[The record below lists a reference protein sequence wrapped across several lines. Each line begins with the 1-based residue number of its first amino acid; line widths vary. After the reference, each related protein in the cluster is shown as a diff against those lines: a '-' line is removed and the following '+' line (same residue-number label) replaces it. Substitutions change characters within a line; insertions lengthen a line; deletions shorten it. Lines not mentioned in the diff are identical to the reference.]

1 MLGTEAKLVVSN
13 KSPQLMQISSFTSVR
28 IIGYTLVSELFIN
41 DLFSFRG
48 FHIFCW
54 PGRYLIRLEIYEIT
68 VHVIASGAYCKME
81 RLPLFTL
88 DRFLRFFSSLCSFHH
103 LTGRTR
109 NHGHYVCSTW
119 GNNHF
124 KTFDGDVYQFPGV
137 CEYNFVSDCRD
148 AYKEFSVHI
157 QRALNSDGHPEI
169 QYILMKIKD
178 ITIYLKSNLVVVD
191 GHM

>member
-1 MLGTEAKLVVSN
+1 
-13 KSPQLMQISSFTSVR
+13 MQISSFTSVK

-41 DLFSFRG
+41 ILFCFWD

-54 PGRYLIRLEIYEIT
+54 PARSLIPLEIHGVT
-68 VHVIASGAYCKME
+68 VNIIAGGSYCRME
-81 RLPLFTL
+81 HLSFFTL
-88 DRFLRFFSSLCSFHH
+88 DNFLHFFSSLFLFHH

-109 NHGHYVCSTW
+109 SHGHYVCSTW

-124 KTFDGDVYQFPGV
+124 KTFDGDMYQFPGL
-137 CEYNFVSDCRD
+137 CEYNFVSDCRE

-157 QRALNSDGHPEI
+157 QRALNSNGHPEI

-178 ITIYLKSNLVVVD
+178 IMVYLKPNLVVVD
-191 GHM
+191 GRM